1 MKIAIAHDYLTQSGG
16 PERVAGAF
24 HDLYPEAPI
33 YTSVYNKHKTL
44 ECFDKADIRTS
55 FLQKVPL
62 ISSHLDK
69 FALASYPLAFEQFDL
84 SGYDVILS
92 SSSSFAKGIITGP
105 ETTHIC
111 YCHTPARFAWRQHGY
126 LSNSKLCRLAGP
138 VLSPMLHK
146 LRMWD
151 VESANR
157 VDYFIANSHNVANRI
172 RKYYRREP
180 AAVIHPPVDTRRFSI
195 APQNEV
201 GDHFLVVSRLL
212 SYKRIDLAI
221 QACNALRAPLKVMG
235 CGPELKNLRMMAGP
249 TIEFLGKQ
257 SDARV
262 AYELARCKAFILPGE
277 EDFGITPLE
286 AMASG
291 RPVVAF
297 GAGGALET
305 VVDGETGLFFST
317 PFHECLALSLKEV
330 GFTQFEPEQLRE
342 HALKFDLRVFSKDID
357 DFIHLVSEFR
367 ERNLLRQVRAMPRF
381 EERMD
386 SEFDVIPHFLGSSV
400 K

>member
-1 MKIAIAHDYLTQSGG
+1 MNIAIAHDYLTQCGG
-16 PERVAGAF
+16 AERVAGAF

-33 YTSVYNKHKTL
+33 YTSVYNRGKTL
-44 ECFDKADIRTS
+44 ECFDRADIRTS
-55 FLQKVPL
+55 FLQNLPL
-62 ISSHLDK
+62 VSSHLDK
-69 FALASYPLAFEQFDL
+69 FALAAYPLAFEQFDL
-84 SGYDVILS
+84 SSYDVILS

-126 LSNSKLCRLAGP
+126 LTNSTLCRLAGP
-138 VLSPMLHK
+138 ILRPMLHK

-180 AAVIHPPVDTRRFSI
+180 SAVIHPPVETRRFRI
-195 APQNEV
+195 APKEEV
-201 GDHFLVVSRLL
+201 GNHFLVVSRLL

-221 QACNALRAPLKVMG
+221 QACNALQVPLKVIG

-305 VVDGETGLFFST
+305 VIDGETGLFFTYPSY
-317 PFHECLALSLKEV
+317 ECLALTLREV
-330 GFTQFEPEQLRE
+330 GITQFESERLRE
-342 HALKFDLRVFSKDID
+342 HASTFDLSVFLKNID
-357 DFIHLVSEFR
+357 DFVHLVSEFR
-367 ERNLLRQVRAMPRF
+367 ESNLLRQVRAMPRF

-386 SEFDVIPHFLGSSV
+386 LKFDVIPHFLGSSV